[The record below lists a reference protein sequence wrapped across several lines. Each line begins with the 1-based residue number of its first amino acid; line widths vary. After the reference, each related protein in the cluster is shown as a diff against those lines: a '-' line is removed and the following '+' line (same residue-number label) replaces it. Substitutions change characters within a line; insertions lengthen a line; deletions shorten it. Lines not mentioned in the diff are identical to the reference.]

1 MHSYA
6 ALFSIKLVLYQTNNI
21 FYLEKYSFSKKKKKK
36 KMIMYSESPSKIKVA
51 LLAVNTF
58 PNYVYVSSYFDLKS
72 FAWKRDWTISRNKQ
86 MVRLWA
92 DY

>member
-1 MHSYA
+1 
-6 ALFSIKLVLYQTNNI
+6 
-21 FYLEKYSFSKKKKKK
+21 
-36 KMIMYSESPSKIKVA
+36 MIMCSESPSKIKVA

-72 FAWKRDWTISRNKQ
+72 FAWNRDWTISRNKQ
-86 MVRLWA
+86 MVRLWV

>member
-21 FYLEKYSFSKKKKKK
+21 FYLEKYSFSKKKKK
-36 KMIMYSESPSKIKVA
+36 MIMCSESPSKIKVA

-72 FAWKRDWTISRNKQ
+72 FAWNRDWTISRNKQ
-86 MVRLWA
+86 MVRLWV